1 MLDAT
6 SPKTGSYRSQ
16 RLDLHYVEWGRRDAT
31 PVLLVHGFRDH
42 CRSWDFVAR
51 ELEHDHHLFAID
63 LRGHGESDWSNGG
76 TYALDDFLYDI
87 HRFIQ
92 VSGFE
97 SVAIIAHSMGGAVC
111 LNYAGLFP
119 ERVHRLVVIEGTWE
133 LERPRP
139 QSAGVPTVW
148 LNQLDA
154 LSARPTRPL
163 ASLEEAGARFATR
176 HPHLTAEMVRHL
188 TWHGVRRHDDGTVSW
203 KHDPFVQVRAP
214 GRYDHAAIA
223 ELWGRIR
230 CPVLLLHGAES
241 DKGDA
246 HALGL
251 DRHFQDCRTAT
262 IAGAGHW
269 AHHDQLS
276 DFVALARAALR

>member
-16 RLDLHYVEWGRRDAT
+16 RLDLHYVEWGRRGAP

-51 ELEHDHHLFAID
+51 ALARDHHLFALD
-63 LRGHGESDWSNGG
+63 LRGHGESDWANGG

-87 HRFIQ
+87 HRFIRA
-92 VSGFE
+92 SGFD

-119 ERVHRLVVIEGTWE
+119 ERVRRLVAIEGTWE

-139 QSAGVPTVW
+139 EGAGGAADW
-148 LNQLDA
+148 LDQLDA
-154 LSARPTRPL
+154 LSARPARRLP
-163 ASLEEAGARFATR
+163 SLEAACARFAAR
-176 HPHLTAEMVRHL
+176 HPRLSAEMARHL
-188 TWHGVRRHDDGTVSW
+188 TWHGVHHHDDGTVSW
-203 KHDPFVQVRAP
+203 KHDPLVQARAP
-214 GRYDHAAIA
+214 GRYDRAAIA
-223 ELWGRIR
+223 GLWGRIR
-230 CPVLLLHGAES
+230 CPVLLVHGAES

-246 HALGL
+246 GALGL

-262 IAGAGHW
+262 LAGAGHW
-269 AHHDQLS
+269 VHHDRLS
-276 DFVALARAALR
+276 DFVALARTALR